1 MTKTKKKTQLGRRA
15 LKNRKKNDPRGYV
28 PPPDRPA
35 RSEPE
40 APSAGPAHASKL
52 GKAKRGPS
60 SRRVPPGSA
69 AARGEPEAMEPKR
82 AERETAP
89 VHPPVEPA
97 IEAEGFRAGQVA
109 IVGRPNVG
117 KSTLLNALLG
127 RKIAAATHKP
137 QTTRRN
143 LLGVLHPQ
151 GAEIALYDTPGYH
164 RAKGG
169 LNRFMVGE
177 ARSAMAESDLIA
189 YVVEAREDGRITP
202 GNTDLVNEIRRSEKP
217 IIVLVNKIDRLTNKN
232 AMLTLFQT
240 YADALGERVVGIIPI
255 SAARRDGLE
264 EAVKAIGAALPP
276 GEPRF
281 DPELFTDAT
290 ERNIVAELIREKV
303 VLETKDELPY
313 ATAVSIDAFEDG
325 RPDGLVRIHATIH
338 VERTS
343 QKGIIIGR
351 GGQRLKEIGR
361 RARHEVEDLLDAR
374 VYLELFVRVDEGWST
389 SKADLLRLGYGESGS
404 GEGT

>member
-1 MTKTKKKTQLGRRA
+1 MKKAKTKPKLGRRA
-15 LKNRKKNDPRGYV
+15 AKNRRKNDPRGYV
-28 PPPDRPA
+28 PPPDKKPGAAPKAESPA
-35 RSEPE
+35 P
-40 APSAGPAHASKL
+40 APSERPT
-52 GKAKRGPS
+52 
-60 SRRVPPGSA
+60 RV
-69 AARGEPEAMEPKR
+69 
-82 AERETAP
+82 ERETHE

-97 IEAEGFRAGQVA
+97 LEVEGFRAGQVA

-143 LLGVLHPQ
+143 LLGVLHPA
-151 GAEIALYDTPGYH
+151 GGEIALYDTPGYH

-169 LNRFMVGE
+169 LNRFMVSE
-177 ARSAMAESDLIA
+177 SRSAMAESDLIA
-189 YVVEAREDGRITP
+189 YVVEAREDGRMTP
-202 GNTDLVNEIRRSEKP
+202 GNTEVVNAIRRSEKP
-217 IIVLVNKIDRLTNKN
+217 IVVLVNKIDRLTNKN

-240 YADALGERVVGIIPI
+240 YSASLGEKVVAIVPI
-255 SAARRDGLE
+255 SATRRDGLE
-264 EAVKAIGAALPP
+264 EAVKVIGAALPV

-281 DPELFTDAT
+281 DPELFTDAS
-290 ERNIVAELIREKV
+290 ERSIVSELIREKV

-313 ATAVSIDAFEDG
+313 ATAVSIEAFEDG
-325 RPDGLVRIHATIH
+325 RPDAIVRIHATIH

-361 RARHEVEDLLDAR
+361 RARHEIEDLLDAR

-389 SKADLLRLGYGESGS
+389 RQEDLHRLGYGEGGS
-404 GEGT
+404 EDGS

>member
-1 MTKTKKKTQLGRRA
+1 MTQAKKEARLGRRA
-15 LKNRKKNDPRGYV
+15 RKNRKKNDPRGYV
-28 PPPDRPA
+28 APPDRPA
-35 RSEPE
+35 APVE
-40 APSAGPAHASKL
+40 APK
-52 GKAKRGPS
+52 GKSQKSQR
-60 SRRVPPGSA
+60 SRRDERA
-69 AARGEPEAMEPKR
+69 AEPAPARTRRAP
-82 AERETAP
+82 AERDAATS
-89 VHPPVEPA
+89 HPPVEPA

-109 IVGRPNVG
+109 LVGRPNVG

-127 RKIAAATHKP
+127 RKIAATTHKP

-143 LLGVLHPQ
+143 LLGVLHPP
-151 GAEIALYDTPGYH
+151 GAEIALFDTPGYH

-177 ARSAMAESDLIA
+177 ARTAMAQADLIA

-202 GNTDLVNEIRRSEKP
+202 GNVELVNELVRSEKP
-217 IIVLVNKIDRLTNKN
+217 IVVLVNKVDRLPNKA
-232 AMLTLFQT
+232 AMLGLLET
-240 YADALGERVVGIIPI
+240 YSEALGDKVLALVPI

-264 EAVKAIGAALPP
+264 QAVKVIGAALPP

-290 ERNIVAELIREKV
+290 ERSIVAELIREKV

-313 ATAVSIDAFEDG
+313 ATHVSIDAFEDG
-325 RPDGLVRIHATIH
+325 RPEGLVRIHATIH

-343 QKGIIIGR
+343 QKGIVIGR

-361 RARHEVEDLLDAR
+361 RARHEVEDLLEAR

-389 SKADLLRLGYGESGS
+389 KREELLRLGYGGTGS
-404 GEGT
+404 EEAP